1 MVTFVKCLL
10 VCYCKYKEI
19 VYPMYSYLGM
29 GAALEAI
36 YIQDSHITCGDLV
49 K

>member
-1 MVTFVKCLL
+1 MASFVKYLL

-19 VYPMYSYLGM
+19 VYLMYRYLGM
-29 GAALEAI
+29 SAALEVI